1 MDKTTLTAVVAAPVA
16 AAGTFTVAYNTAVQ
30 ADFTVG
36 QTVNVLVY
44 GSLVACAVTFG
55 ASVATI
61 TWPSGAAYAL
71 PADSYII
78 DFDLIGGGERDVFTR
93 MDNQAISTAA
103 TVADAVIDLNLLLA
117 KLKVAGL
124 MTPD

>member
-1 MDKTTLTAVVAAPVA
+1 MDKTTLTAVVAAPVL

-61 TWPSGAAYAL
+61 TWPAGSTYSL

-78 DFDLIGGGERDVFTR
+78 DFDLIGGGEQDVFTR
-93 MDNQAISTAA
+93 MDNQADSVAA
-103 TVADAVIDLNLLLA
+103 TVADAVIDLNILLG